1 MDYQA
6 ELRQCGEQIFIYVD
20 DTTMNMT
27 LIVDIVGVGS
37 KNQQEGNSYKIN
49 AVSSECICT
58 KKKLMG
64 LSMLFEV
71 FTNEIDALLLLDDTQ
86 VGVSSTNIIT
96 EQVIDLIFLI
106 R

>member
-1 MDYQA
+1 
-6 ELRQCGEQIFIYVD
+6 
-20 DTTMNMT
+20 
-27 LIVDIVGVGS
+27 
-37 KNQQEGNSYKIN
+37 
-49 AVSSECICT
+49 
-58 KKKLMG
+58 MG